1 VTNKDA
7 TRLMARLMAAFPSKD
22 IREATVDAYMDV
34 LCALPLEKAAPAI
47 ESLVLTADFFPSI
60 AEIVAAAGVTGDDV
74 RLLAEA
80 IRTKQQLSRDYVKG
94 WVIGEP
100 TYPIPA
106 PETPALPDPNEV
118 RIDIRGTVA
127 ALAKALRGG
136 RA

>member
-1 VTNKDA
+1 MTNRDA
-7 TRLMARLMAAFPSKD
+7 TAFMAELLATFPRTDLPTPTAEKYL
-22 IREATVDAYMDV
+22 EV
-34 LCALPLEKAAPAI
+34 LHALPQDKVRAAI
-47 ESLVLTADFFPSI
+47 DQITLTADFFPSI

-106 PETPALPDPNEV
+106 PEMPALPDSNEV

-136 RA
+136 R